1 MYVAIVMFKFL
12 CSLYFQSY
20 RTLRIYG
27 PSDKRGE
34 LEPALIWATPGQRG
48 FNAGRSSRTPAG
60 RSLTV
65 SGPLSMSMPGP
76 SQIGNPAQRTEA
88 IRKQQEALQKAA
100 ELRQMLNAL
109 EKVDDGG
116 RRASLLDTL
125 CSKDDI
131 LAMPLHPTPPGIA
144 TGELVVDLLKHQV
157 CNLIWFHLCI
167 LQVP

>member
-1 MYVAIVMFKFL
+1 MYVAIVNFL
-12 CSLYFQSY
+12 CTFYLRFH

-27 PSDKRGE
+27 PSDKRSE

-48 FNAGRSSRTPAG
+48 FNASSSSSKTTG
-60 RSLTV
+60 HSSTV
-65 SGPLSMSMPGP
+65 SGPLSMSMPP
-76 SQIGNPAQRTEA
+76 SQMGNPAHSAARVEA
-88 IRKQQEALQKAA
+88 VRKQQEALQKAA
-100 ELRQMLNAL
+100 ELKQMLNAL

-125 CSKDDI
+125 CSTDDV
-131 LAMPLHPTPPGIA
+131 LAMPLHPNPPGIA

-157 CNLIWFHLCI
+157 CNLIWFHLHI